1 VRAPE
6 LLADSLV
13 CAGGPWLANP
23 WAMETS
29 PPRALAFDRNL
40 GWIAVAM
47 AGVLATYT
55 MAATWERVKVRPPER
70 SLRITGSAK
79 KRIVSDL
86 IEWTCYV
93 EARNPTDRT
102 AAYKTLHGHV
112 ALVLEFLQKQGIK
125 PDEIRPSSASV
136 EEMKEIE
143 HVVEHVGMKNE
154 NRVER
159 QIFKGYRTYQS
170 VTIRST
176 DLARVERASRE
187 VTQLLERGVSISS
200 AAPSY
205 YYTKLGEM
213 KLEMLAEA
221 AKNARTRAD
230 NILTS
235 AGGAAIRQLRSAD
248 MGIINVNP
256 ANSTET
262 SVQGNNDTA
271 SLEKDIITI
280 VHVTYDLK

>member
-1 VRAPE
+1 MQTP
-6 LLADSLV
+6 
-13 CAGGPWLANP
+13 
-23 WAMETS
+23 T
-29 PPRALAFDRNL
+29 RALAFDRNL
-40 GWIAVAM
+40 GWIAIGM
-47 AGVLATYT
+47 AAVLATYT
-55 MAATWERVKVRPPER
+55 VTATWERVKLRPPER
-70 SLRITGSAK
+70 SLRVTGSAK

-86 IEWTCYV
+86 IEWTCFV
-93 EARNPTDRT
+93 EARDPTDRT

-125 PDEIRPSSASV
+125 SDEIRPSSASV
-136 EEMKEIE
+136 EELKEVE
-143 HVVEHVGMKNE
+143 HVVEHVGKTE

-170 VTIRST
+170 VTVRSK

-200 AAPSY
+200 GAPSY

-235 AGGAAIRQLRSAD
+235 AGGASIRQLRSAD

-262 SVQGNNDTA
+262 SAQGNNDTE